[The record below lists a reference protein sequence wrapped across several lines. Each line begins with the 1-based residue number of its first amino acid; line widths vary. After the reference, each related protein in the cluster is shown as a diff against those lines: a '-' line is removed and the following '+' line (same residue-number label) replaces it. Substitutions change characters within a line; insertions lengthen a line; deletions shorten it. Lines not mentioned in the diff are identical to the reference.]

1 MTFTN
6 DELILILISLV
17 RATRPTML
25 KQEADG
31 FSVDFEPLTRK
42 KNLDDDDRLLVR
54 LRTVLEPPPDSGSPS
69 APDPAREAN
78 LSSEPPLLLLEL
90 SFIESRRLAG
100 TLAHLESL
108 QSWPADV
115 LAMSRDLR
123 ARLLANRPPTEKS

>member
-1 MTFTN
+1 MTFSN

-69 APDPAREAN
+69 ASKPAREADS
-78 LSSEPPLLLLEL
+78 SSEPPPLLLEL
-90 SFIESRRLAG
+90 SFVESRRLAG

-108 QSWPADV
+108 QSWSADV

-123 ARLLANRPPTEKS
+123 ARLLANKPPTDKS